1 MRFGDSPSD
10 ERKLLDQFGPG
21 VAYIVVEDDD
31 GAPGIGTCFHIG
43 ENVFITAR
51 HVVENRSIAK
61 IATTNVGIKGEE
73 GKYYAT
79 YTAGEAETIE
89 PPRFHPNPKY
99 DLAALRLKGLHCPQ
113 IPFVR
118 SLEDRFENRFLLH
131 PVVVM
136 GFPPIPGSRGPVLVC
151 SRGEVSASFTTYFD
165 DQRTYIVSC
174 LARGG
179 FSGGPALTPPH
190 HCLGVVTRAVLTD
203 PLPAELGFMAVV
215 GPLPILQMLDHHQMM
230 PAYLRQELWEP
241 YTNKKA
247 AQAAH
252 PWSKEF
258 PSAAIGEL

>member
-1 MRFGDSPSD
+1 MRPGDPPSE

-21 VAYIVVEDDD
+21 VAYMVVEDAA
-31 GAPGIGTCFHIG
+31 GNPGIGTCFHIG
-43 ENVFITAR
+43 ENVFVTAR
-51 HVVENRSIAK
+51 HVVENRTIMK

-73 GKYYAT
+73 GKYYST
-79 YTAGEAETIE
+79 YIGGEAKSFE
-89 PPRFHPNPKY
+89 PPKFHPNPNY
-99 DLAALRLKGLHCPQ
+99 DLAVLRLTGLHCPQ

-118 SLEDRFENRFLLH
+118 SLEDRFENKFLLQS
-131 PVVVM
+131 VVVM

-165 DQRTYIVSC
+165 DQRVYIISC

-203 PLPAELGFMAVV
+203 PLPPELGFMAVV
-215 GPLPILQMLDHHQMM
+215 GPLPILEMLDHHQMM
-230 PAYLRQELWEP
+230 PAYLNDELWGP
-241 YTNKKA
+241 YREKKN

-258 PSAAIGEL
+258 SAPKEL

>member
-1 MRFGDSPSD
+1 M
-10 ERKLLDQFGPG
+10 
-21 VAYIVVEDDD
+21 VEDND
-31 GAPGIGTCFHIG
+31 GTPGIGTCFHIG

-51 HVVENRSIAK
+51 HVVENRRITK

-79 YTAGEAETIE
+79 CTAGEAATVEE
-89 PPRFHPNPKY
+89 PKFHPNPNY

-113 IPFVR
+113 IPFVQ

-131 PVVVM
+131 SVVVM
-136 GFPPIPGSRGPVLVC
+136 GFPPIPGSRAPILVC

-165 DQRTYIVSC
+165 DQRIYIVSC

-203 PLPAELGFMAVV
+203 PLPPELGFMAVV
-215 GPLPILQMLDHHQMM
+215 GPLPITQRPNDPITQCAPLTCRSSPIRL
-230 PAYLRQELWEP
+230 
-241 YTNKKA
+241 TSSS
-247 AQAAH
+247 QARR
-252 PWSKEF
+252 PRYWTL
-258 PSAAIGEL
+258 PSEGASATSEGIRFSYARLA